1 MRFFLNLHRRFA
13 NFYKFGISKNRFYTI
28 NTIKKYFLIIKLES
42 EQKLYT
48 SKNHQ
53 ISLILA
59 RTYLNGYYTLLK
71 RLLTIKYPTTHRR
84 NSISM
89 KSDKKRVAR
98 VLKPVWKAEMVVYST
113 WSWSRGRCWIFQRVS
128 SS

>member
-1 MRFFLNLHRRFA
+1 MRFFLNLHWRFA
-13 NFYKFGISKNRFYTI
+13 NFYKLGISKNKFYTFP
-28 NTIKKYFLIIKLES
+28 IKKYFLIIKLES
-42 EQKLYT
+42 EEKLYT
-48 SKNHQ
+48 FKNHQ
-53 ISLILA
+53 ISLILV
-59 RTYLNGYYTLLK
+59 RTYFNGYYTLLK
-71 RLLTIKYPTTHRR
+71 RLLTIKCPITHRR